1 MPRPPQVVDP
11 LVVDPRDRSWR
22 RVAPAMFMVA
32 WGGNQ
37 FSPLLL
43 LYRQVERY
51 TAVQVDLFFAF
62 YILGLV
68 PGFLLAGPASDRL
81 GRRPLVVAALVL
93 GVVGSVVLG
102 LGSASPAALCAG
114 RLVSGVS
121 VATVMVAGTTWV
133 KELSVAA
140 PPGVRARRA
149 ALTLTVGFGLGA
161 AVGAALAQWGPSPTL
176 LPYAVQ
182 LVLSLVA
189 AVPLIGSRESRP
201 RGSLPARP
209 LREELHLPAASRP
222 RFLRVVVPMAPWV
235 FGAPALAF
243 VVGPALVAGR
253 TAGYTVA
260 FAGLAA
266 VVTLAA
272 GAGVQPFVPRL
283 ARAVRGRQAVVGL
296 LLAALAT
303 LLLALDVGLGSVV
316 LALVAAALLGTAYG
330 ICILTGLVETQAL
343 ADPERLAGLT
353 GVYYSLIYVGF
364 VLPVVLSEL
373 AAVAPEAWLL
383 VLVALA
389 CAGCA
394 VAVERGLR
402 TTTTPG

>member
-1 MPRPPQVVDP
+1 VT
-11 LVVDPRDRSWR
+11 DRSWR
-22 RVAPAMFMVA
+22 GVAPAMFMVA
-32 WGGNQ
+32 WGGNH

-51 TAVQVDLFFAF
+51 SAVEVDLFFAF

-68 PGFLLAGPASDRL
+68 PGFLLAGPLSDRF
-81 GRRPLVVAALVL
+81 GRRPLVAAALAL

-102 LGSASPAALCAG
+102 LGAASPAALCAG

-121 VATVMVAGTTWV
+121 VASVMVAGTTWV

-140 PPGVRARRA
+140 APPVRARRA
-149 ALTLTVGFGLGA
+149 ALTLTVGFGIGA
-161 AVGAALAQWGPSPTL
+161 AAGGALAQWGPAPTL

-182 LVLSLVA
+182 VLLSLVA
-189 AVPLIGSRESRP
+189 ALPLARTPETRP
-201 RGSLPARP
+201 RGLLPVRP
-209 LREELHLPAASRP
+209 LRQELHLPAASRP

-243 VVGPALVAGR
+243 VVGPALVAER
-253 TAGYTVA
+253 TGAYTIA
-260 FAGLAA
+260 YAALAA
-266 VVTLAA
+266 VVTLTL

-283 ARAVRGRQAVVGL
+283 ARRVRGRQAVVGL
-296 LLAALAT
+296 VLVGVAS
-303 LLLALDVGLGSVV
+303 LLLALDVALGSVGV
-316 LALVAAALLGTAYG
+316 ALVAAALLGTAYG

-343 ADPERLAGLT
+343 ADPERVAGLT

-364 VLPVVLSEL
+364 VLPAVLSGL
-373 AAVAPEAWLL
+373 SVVAPEAWLL

-389 CAGCA
+389 AGACA

-402 TTTTPG
+402 STRPPA